1 MTDAVTATEE
11 TLTTQE
17 RLPKAFTFST
27 LLTGL
32 VKMWRGWAPGLSA
45 IVVSALLNTLFVL
58 GDPIPGLGIGFLFL
72 ALLSGVVLLA
82 AAAVLTATA
91 LESVEHRARFNDV
104 IARVTANLWPFV
116 IWTVGLWLV
125 VLIGY
130 LIFTLPGALLLALSP
145 FITIAAMAGAEN
157 PLTANFRAI
166 AARPLRWAANVIV
179 IGIIMIVLWVLSALN
194 TFFITGAW
202 SALLASLIIGWF
214 CWWWQT
220 VWAVLYRSTPVG
232 ADHV

>member
-179 IGIIMIVLWVLSALN
+179 IGLILIVLWVLSALN

>member
-179 IGIIMIVLWVLSALN
+179 IGIIMIVLWLLSALN
-194 TFFITGAW
+194 AFFITGAW